1 MLRMMQS
8 ASSVPN
14 SLRTHHFWL
23 IKTWQGYASA
33 GYIKES
39 RKPVTDQLFKVVK
52 QLRAQHAVARGG
64 SALQI
69 ISGARIPIIK
79 VSDVSHSKS
88 AAAAISHQKHR
99 SVFMLTAAVLLLPPH
114 PCSLADIYRFCCL
127 CYYF

>member
-14 SLRTHHFWL
+14 SLQTHHFWL
-23 IKTWQGYASA
+23 IKMWQGYASA

-79 VSDVSHSKS
+79 VSEQSHSHF
-88 AAAAISHQKHR
+88 AAATKSIVVWSCWQ
-99 SVFMLTAAVLLLPPH
+99 LQ
-114 PCSLADIYRFCCL
+114 FCCCQHIHAHL
-127 CYYF
+127 QTPTDPTAYPATCR

>member
-1 MLRMMQS
+1 MVQS
-8 ASSVPN
+8 ASSVPTGMQ
-14 SLRTHHFWL
+14 THYPWL
-23 IKTWQGYASA
+23 IMTWHGHASA

-79 VSDVSHSKS
+79 VSYLSHSNS
-88 AAAAISHQKHR
+88 AAAAVGHQTHGGCAGSCR
-99 SVFMLTAAVLLLPPH
+99 SAAVNTSMLTCRHL
-114 PCSLADIYRFCCL
+114 
-127 CYYF
+127 

>member
-1 MLRMMQS
+1 MQS
-8 ASSVPN
+8 ASSVP
-14 SLRTHHFWL
+14 SIMQTHYFWL
-23 IKTWQGYASA
+23 IMTWQGHASA

-79 VSDVSHSKS
+79 VSDVSHSNS
-88 AAAAISHQKHR
+88 AAAAIHHQRQR
-99 SVFMLTAAVLLLPPH
+99 SVFMLPAAVLLLLAQTR
-114 PCSLADIYRFCCL
+114 SLADIYRCHC
-127 CYYF
+127 

>member
-1 MLRMMQS
+1 ML
-8 ASSVPN
+8 
-14 SLRTHHFWL
+14 
-23 IKTWQGYASA
+23 WQGHAST

-79 VSDVSHSKS
+79 VSDQSHSYS
-88 AAAAISHQKHR
+88 AAAAIGHQKHG
-99 SVFMLTAAVLLLPPH
+99 SVASSGLPP
-114 PCSLADIYRFCCL
+114 
-127 CYYF
+127 